1 MGKNNNF
8 LVQFFTNE
16 IPRNGSIVKIFRPTA
31 GGFQIWRF
39 YPLINKKN
47 RHFIRYLLGVS
58 AMPIFR
64 DLEGIKP
71 LRQLL
76 LSEIAVY
83 SSLGSNGLEL
93 DVELGEAKD

>member
-31 GGFQIWRF
+31 GGFQIWKF

-58 AMPIFR
+58 AMPILR

-76 LSEIAVY
+76 LRSVAFY
-83 SSLGSNGLEL
+83 PSFRGDRLKLN
-93 DVELGEAKD
+93 VELREAEY